1 MLLDINL
8 FIMIFITIKESFLVE
23 FLSLDCIALI
33 FNLTCK
39 FSADILLFFRRDLL
53 AKFKSSEP
61 VLEIHP
67 HFKGKLWL

>member
-8 FIMIFITIKESFLVE
+8 FIMIFVAVKESFLVE
-23 FLSLDCIALI
+23 LLSLNCVALI

-39 FSADILLFFRRDLL
+39 LSADILLFFRRDLL
-53 AKFKSSEP
+53 AKFESSEP

-67 HFKGKLWL
+67 HFEGKLWL